1 MRILVLCTA
10 NVCRSPMAERLLRH
24 HAAARHVDATV
35 DSAGL
40 LAGGR
45 AASDGSV
52 RALTRL
58 GIGLDDHQSREL
70 TVELLDAADLVL
82 AMEARHVRE
91 ATVLAPHRFSSIYT
105 VRELV
110 TLAEPVGPRGDRRLD
125 EWLADV
131 GAGRT
136 GSSLIGATDLD
147 VADPYGGPD
156 AGYLRTAAELVEL
169 TDTIA
174 GHLWG
179 PLPSDVPPLDAS
191 VLTEGSESGTGSAL
205 GGWLARWR
213 RPSRP
218 SSPPPLDAG

>member
-10 NVCRSPMAERLLRH
+10 NICRSPMAERLLRH

-40 LAGGR
+40 LTGGR

-52 RALTRL
+52 RALARL
-58 GIGLDDHQSREL
+58 GVRLDDHQSREL
-70 TVELLDAADLVL
+70 TPELLDVADLVL

-91 ATVLAPHRFSSIYT
+91 ATVLAPERFGSIYT

-110 TLAEPVGPRGDRRLD
+110 ALAEPVGPLGHRPLD
-125 EWLADV
+125 EWLGDV
-131 GAGRT
+131 GAARS

-169 TDTIA
+169 TDAIA

-179 PLPSDVPPLDAS
+179 QLPADAAPLDAS
-191 VLTEGSESGTGSAL
+191 VLTEGPESGTGSGL
-205 GGWLARWR
+205 GGWLTRWR
-213 RPSRP
+213 RSSRP
-218 SSPPPLDAG
+218 SSAPPLDAG